1 ALGSPKAIAETKRLL
16 RETLTTARDV
26 RSLERNVFVDTW
38 SGPDH
43 RDAIEAYF
51 ERRPPVWSRR

>member
-1 ALGSPKAIAETKRLL
+1 MKPLL
-16 RETLTTARDV
+16 PTM
-26 RSLERNVFVDTW
+26 RSDEIRALERQAFVETW

-51 ERRPPVWSRR
+51 ERRAPKWEPR